1 MKNIKKIADEIFKA
15 PTEYDLLQRKKMS
28 KAELDLWMKENFTY
42 NKELYEKL
50 LKIFYDGVFIID
62 EIKNKEFFS
71 MIAEEFKFLPK
82 SKLGIMRYR
91 ETEEGAAPLSEWVNV
106 IEGKY
111 GNVSI
116 VSIGSGLDKM
126 FLLSSNSP
134 FVLAL

>member
-1 MKNIKKIADEIFKA
+1 MKNIQKIADEIFKA

-111 GNVSI
+111 GNVGI
-116 VSIGSGLDKM
+116 VSIGSGLNKM